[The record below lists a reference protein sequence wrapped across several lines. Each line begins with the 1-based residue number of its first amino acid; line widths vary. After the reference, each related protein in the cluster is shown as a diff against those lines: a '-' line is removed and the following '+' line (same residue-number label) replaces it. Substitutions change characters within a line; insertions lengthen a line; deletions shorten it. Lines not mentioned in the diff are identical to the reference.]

1 MNIDLSRKTA
11 IVTGSTA
18 GIGFAIAR
26 ALAECG
32 ATIVLNGRTKA
43 AVEKAVVRVKSAVS
57 SADVRG
63 VAADLGNAAG
73 CDALVRAEPDCDIL
87 VNNVGIFGPQD
98 FFDIP
103 DSEWIRF
110 FEVQCHVR
118 GAAGT
123 RLYAGHAQ
131 SQLGARRIL
140 IVGVGAEYPG

>member
-11 IVTGSTA
+11 VVTGSTA
-18 GIGFAIAR
+18 GIGSAIAR

-43 AVEKAVVRVKSAVS
+43 AVEKAVARVKSAVS

-63 VAADLGNAAG
+63 VAADLGSASG

-103 DSEWIRF
+103 DSEWTRF
-110 FEVQCHVR
+110 FEVNVMSGVR
-118 GAAGT
+118 LA
-123 RLYAGHAQ
+123 RLHAGHAQ